1 MQVILSCWYSFPS
14 LYGSYALVPGNGD
27 TVWINRLLRLLIQLV
42 RYCSAGEWNGLET
55 SAFELVSDLLMQ
67 FATMSVWV
75 EVELWRRMSEKTS
88 LEFG

>member
-1 MQVILSCWYSFPS
+1 MDQYTAPL
-14 LYGSYALVPGNGD
+14 
-27 TVWINRLLRLLIQLV
+27 TRIQLV
-42 RYCSAGEWNGLET
+42 HYCSAGEWNGLET

-75 EVELWRRMSEKTS
+75 EVELWRRMSEQTS